1 MRGLMRWAGAMLAVL
16 VMAVM
21 VGCAGNQA
29 GEPASGGGEE
39 FVRVVVQNDGT
50 IPTQVRVFLVPVSGA
65 QISLGA
71 MSTLGSETL
80 TARAPVIR
88 GRYVLRAEGGTGR
101 PLVSPGIQLRAGDTV
116 VWNMR
121 LNQVRVQ

>member
-1 MRGLMRWAGAMLAVL
+1 MRGMMRWAGAMLAVL
-16 VMAVM
+16 M
-21 VGCAGNQA
+21 VLAGCAGNR
-29 GEPASGGGEE
+29 GGGEAGASGSGE
-39 FVRVVVQNDGT
+39 DVVRVVVQNDGT

-80 TARAPVIR
+80 TGRAPLIR

-101 PLVSPGIQLRAGDTV
+101 PLISPGVQLRAGDTV
-116 VWNMR
+116 IWNMR